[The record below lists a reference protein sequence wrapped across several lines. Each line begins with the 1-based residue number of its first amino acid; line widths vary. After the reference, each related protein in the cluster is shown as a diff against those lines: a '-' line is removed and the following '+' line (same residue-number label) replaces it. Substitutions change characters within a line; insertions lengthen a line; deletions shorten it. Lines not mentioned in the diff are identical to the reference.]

1 MASDLTSSA
10 FTTSD
15 DQREFRSAVRA
26 FLTLHSSEAALRRA
40 IETDV
45 GYDQATWRAM
55 SDQLKLPGLLIPE
68 EYGGEGFGF
77 GELALVLEE
86 MGAALLPGPYFS
98 SAVLATSVLLWCATD
113 AAKSRYLPGIAG
125 GRTIATV
132 ALTERS
138 GHWDVPSIETRAVY
152 RQGSWTLHGAKYFV
166 PDGESADLVLVVA
179 QTETGIG
186 IFAVGDI
193 TSANRRAQSSLDL
206 TRRTAVIELDA
217 TPAVRLDDGGAEE
230 TLSCALA
237 SAVAGLACEQVGG
250 AQRCLDMAVEY
261 AKVRHQ
267 FGRPIGSFQ
276 AIRHECANLMLEI
289 ECARGAAQYA
299 AHSVDA
305 FPDRMLSAAAIAKA
319 YCSDTYLRAAAA
331 NIQLHGGIGFTWE
344 HPAHFYYKRAQSA
357 AMLLGSAD
365 YHRKSLADRI
375 GL

>member
-1 MASDLTSSA
+1 MPADLPASA
-10 FTTSD
+10 FTISD

-26 FLTLHSSEAALRRA
+26 FLDHHCPEAALRRA

-98 SAVLATSVLLWCATD
+98 SAVLATSVLLWCAPD
-113 AAKSRYLPGIAG
+113 SAKSRYLPGIASG
-125 GRTIATV
+125 HTIATV

-138 GHWDVPSIETRAVY
+138 GHWDVPTIETRAVH
-152 RQGSWTLHGAKYFV
+152 RLGSWTLQGAKYFV
-166 PDGESADLVLVVA
+166 PDGGSADLVLVVA

-186 IFAVGDI
+186 LFAVDDT
-193 TSANRRAQSSLDL
+193 TSISRRTQSSLDP
-206 TRRTAVIELDA
+206 TRRTAVIEFDA
-217 TPAVRLDDGGAEE
+217 TPAIRVDDGSTEE
-230 TLSCALA
+230 TLSRALA
-237 SAVAGLACEQVGG
+237 AAVAGLACEQVGG
-250 AQRCLDMAVEY
+250 AQRCLDMAVDY

-299 AHSVDA
+299 ASSVDVFA
-305 FPDRMLSAAAIAKA
+305 DRMVSAAAIAKA
-319 YCSDTYLRAAAA
+319 YCSETYLRAAAA

-357 AMLLGSAD
+357 AMLLGDAD
-365 YHRKSLADRI
+365 YHRKVLADRI

>member
-1 MASDLTSSA
+1 MPADLPASA
-10 FTTSD
+10 FTISD

-26 FLTLHSSEAALRRA
+26 FLDHHCPEVAMRRA

-55 SDQLKLPGLLIPE
+55 SDQLKLTGLLIPE

-98 SAVLATSVLLWCATD
+98 SAVLATSVLLWCAPD
-113 AAKSRYLPGIAG
+113 SAKSRYLPGIASG
-125 GRTIATV
+125 HTIATV

-138 GHWDVPSIETRAVY
+138 GHWDVPDIETRAVH
-152 RQGSWTLHGAKYFV
+152 RLGSWTLHGAKYFV
-166 PDGESADLVLVVA
+166 PDGGSADLVLVVA

-186 IFAVGDI
+186 IFAVDDT
-193 TSANRRAQSSLDL
+193 TSVNRRTQSSLDP
-206 TRRTAVIELDA
+206 TRRTAVIEFDA
-217 TPAVRLDDGGAEE
+217 TPAVRVDDGGTEE
-230 TLSCALA
+230 TLSRALA
-237 SAVAGLACEQVGG
+237 AAVAGLACEQVGG
-250 AQRCLDMAVEY
+250 AQRCLDMAVDY

-299 AHSVDA
+299 ASSVDV
-305 FPDRMLSAAAIAKA
+305 FPDRMVSAAAIAKA

-357 AMLLGSAD
+357 AMLLGDAD
-365 YHRKSLADRI
+365 YHRKVLADRI
-375 GL
+375 SL

>member
-1 MASDLTSSA
+1 MSADLTASA
-10 FTTSD
+10 FTITEE
-15 DQREFRSAVRA
+15 QHEFRSAIRG
-26 FLTLHSSEAALRRA
+26 FLAQHSSEAAIRRA
-40 IETDV
+40 IETDL

-86 MGAALLPGPYFS
+86 MGAALFTGPYFS
-98 SAVLATSVLLWCATD
+98 SAVLATSVLLDCATET
-113 AAKSRYLPGIAG
+113 AKSRYLPRIASG
-125 GRTIATV
+125 HTIATL

-138 GHWDVPSIETRAVY
+138 GRWDVPSIETRAVGKS
-152 RQGSWTLHGAKYFV
+152 GSWTLHGAKFFV
-166 PDGESADLVLVVA
+166 PDGASADLVLVVA

-186 IFAVGDI
+186 LFAVDDT
-193 TSANRRAQSSLDL
+193 TSLSRRTQSGLDP
-206 TRRTAVIELDA
+206 TRRTAVIEFDGTLA
-217 TPAVRLDDGGAEE
+217 ARLDDGE
-230 TLSCALA
+230 TEQNLSRGLA
-237 SAVAGLACEQVGG
+237 SAAAGLACEQVGG
-250 AQRCLDMAVEY
+250 AQRSLDLAVDY

-299 AHSVDA
+299 ASAVDV
-305 FPDRMLSAAAIAKA
+305 FPDRLLTAAAIAKA

-344 HPAHFYYKRAQSA
+344 HPAHFYYKRAQSS
-357 AMLLGSAD
+357 AMLLGDAD
-365 YHRKSLADRI
+365 YHRNLLADRI